1 MDLCCNENNNVIQ
14 ISDSED
20 NVNGPP
26 PSSPTISIGSNG
38 YIEKPIENVMKNM
51 FGHFTEMVTDI
62 ENLVKH
68 IQDVDETDVNVSTEM
83 ASFTGKAACK
93 IRNIE
98 AFVKEMYF
106 DKHYDLGNGEILRDD
121 FLNYLKN

>member
-20 NVNGPP
+20 TVNGPP
-26 PSSPTISIGSNG
+26 PSSPTISIGSNR
-38 YIEKPIENVMKNM
+38 YREKPIENVMKNM

-68 IQDVDETDVNVSTEM
+68 IHDVDETDVNVSTKM
-83 ASFTGKAACK
+83 ASFIRKVACK
-93 IRNIE
+93 INYIE
-98 AFVKEMYF
+98 PRQ
-106 DKHYDLGNGEILRDD
+106 G
-121 FLNYLKN
+121 